1 MDTEVQKYINLKYK
15 LRSTNQSK
23 VQEEDVPDEKTGQN
37 CIVTY

>member
-1 MDTEVQKYINLKYK
+1 MNTEVQKYINLKYK

-23 VQEEDVPDEKTGQN
+23 VPEEDVPHEKTRKI